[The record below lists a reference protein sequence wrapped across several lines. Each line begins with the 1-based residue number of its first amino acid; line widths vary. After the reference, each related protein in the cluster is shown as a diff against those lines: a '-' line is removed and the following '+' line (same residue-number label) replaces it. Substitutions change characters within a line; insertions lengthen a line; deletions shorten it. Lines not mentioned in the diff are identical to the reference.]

1 MKGKTIFAVM
11 IMIVAVSLS
20 GCAKKNKA
28 PKASEELYRNAVTDA
43 AFADEDEILP
53 LVSLVE
59 SDPMTTWQDGR
70 VLLLTWHNYP
80 DSYPEGENV
89 TIQWGPVWTFTDK
102 EVASYSDELRKAADP
117 EMRLKQLIAFAP
129 DSEHSTVTG
138 FWVDPK
144 NVKRP
149 AYRTDPTTGNMTT
162 DFGESVD
169 EEYKEW
175 FDENILWSYYYGGY
189 PWTRLGYTYDWA
201 DNGTEYG
208 MTEFTVESG
217 AEVKVE
223 FTETT
228 EEFLKRIT
236 NG

>member
-1 MKGKTIFAVM
+1 MKKKILCVLTSAIIAIGAAGCSKKTEITA
-11 IMIVAVSLS
+11 
-20 GCAKKNKA
+20 
-28 PKASEELYRNAVTDA
+28 EELYEKAVRDA

-53 LVSLVE
+53 LVSLNE
-59 SDPMTTWQDGR
+59 SDEMTTWHDGR

-89 TIQWGPVWTFTDK
+89 TIMWGPVWTFTDK
-102 EVASYSDELRKAADP
+102 EIASYGDELSKADDP

-138 FWVDPK
+138 FWVSPE

-149 AYRTDPTTGNMTT
+149 AFQNDPTVGNMTNA
-162 DFGESVD
+162 FVENAD
-169 EEYKEW
+169 EEFKAW
-175 FDENILWSYYYGGY
+175 FDDNILWSYYYGEF

-201 DNGTEYG
+201 NNGTEYG
-208 MTEFTVESG
+208 LTEFIVESG
-217 AEVKVE
+217 AEVTVE

-228 EEFLKRIT
+228 SEFLSRIT
-236 NG
+236 D

>member
-1 MKGKTIFAVM
+1 MRKKTIFALITV
-11 IMIVAVSLS
+11 IAVCLT
-20 GCAKKNKA
+20 GCKKEP
-28 PKASEELYRNAVTDA
+28 PKTSEELYRDAVMDA
-43 AFADEDEILP
+43 VFADEDEILP
-53 LVSLVE
+53 LVTLTE
-59 SDPMTTWQDGR
+59 SDPMTTWQDGK

-80 DSYPEGENV
+80 DSYPEGETV

-102 EVASYSDELRKAADP
+102 EIASHSKEFADDP
-117 EMRLKQLIAFAP
+117 ETRLKQLIAFAP

-138 FWVDPK
+138 LWVDPQ

-149 AYRTDPTTGNMTT
+149 AYQTDPTIGNMTN
-162 DFGESVD
+162 DFGESED
-169 EEYKEW
+169 EEFKAW
-175 FDENILWSYYYGGY
+175 FDDNILWSYFYGEY

-208 MTEFTVESG
+208 MTEFIVESG

-228 EEFLKRIT
+228 EEFLNKIKSM
-236 NG
+236 N